1 MLFDEGRAVAD
12 GVSGRLRWELRLTWL
27 GGVRILDRLERAGF
41 DVFNVRPALGP
52 SDAPAILWGALAWPP
67 SRTTQARAKA

>member
-1 MLFDEGRAVAD
+1 MLFDEGRAVTD

-41 DVFNVRPALGP
+41 DVFHDRPALGP

-67 SRTTQARAKA
+67 GRTTQARAKA